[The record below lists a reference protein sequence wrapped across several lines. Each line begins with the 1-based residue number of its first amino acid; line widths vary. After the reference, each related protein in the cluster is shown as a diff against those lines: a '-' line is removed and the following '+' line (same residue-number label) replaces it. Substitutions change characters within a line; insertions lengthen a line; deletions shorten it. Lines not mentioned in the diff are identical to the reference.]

1 MSKVLYQLD
10 DNIARITL
18 NRPEVHN
25 ALDPETLCLL
35 GDFFTEISKND
46 GVDVVI
52 VTGTGKKSFSSGG
65 DLGTF
70 IPLMS
75 GARKPENE
83 WELRWQNEPGLFDR
97 AILRNFDVGKPVIA
111 AINGSAIAGGME
123 FVQGTDLRIA
133 SETAKFGVQEVKWGL
148 FPAGGS
154 SVRLPQ
160 QMTMPRAMELLLTGE
175 LIDSKTALEW
185 GFLNRVVRSDRVLDT
200 AYEMA
205 GRIARNGPIAVKAVR
220 ESAYACVGLEQC
232 DALIREYEIAQRVF
246 SSEDAREG
254 PMSFMEKRPPV
265 FRNR

>member
-25 ALDPETLCLL
+25 ALDPQTLCLL

-52 VTGTGKKSFSSGG
+52 VTGAGEKSFSAGG

-75 GARKPENE
+75 GLKKPENE
-83 WELRWQNEPGLFDR
+83 WELRWQDEPDLFDR

-133 SETAKFGVQEVKWGL
+133 SGTAKFGVQEVKWGL

-154 SVRLPQ
+154 TVRLPQ
-160 QMTMPRAMELLLTGE
+160 QMTMPRAMELLLTGD
-175 LIDSKTALEW
+175 LIDAATALDW
-185 GFLNRVVRSDRVLDT
+185 GFLNGVVPADQVLDT
-200 AYEMA
+200 AYELA
-205 GRIARNGPIAVKAVR
+205 ERIARNGPIAVKAVR
-220 ESAYACVGLEQC
+220 QSAYACVGLEQRE
-232 DALIREYEIAQRVF
+232 ALIRELELSERVF
-246 SSEDAREG
+246 ASEDAREG
-254 PMSFMEKRPPV
+254 PFSFLEKRPAV
-265 FRNR
+265 FRNK

>member
-10 DNIARITL
+10 DTIARITL

-25 ALDPETLCLL
+25 AMDPQTLCLL

-52 VTGTGKKSFSSGG
+52 VTGTGEKSFSAGG

-75 GARKPENE
+75 GLKKPESE
-83 WELRWQNEPGLFDR
+83 WELRWQYEPDLFDR

-154 SVRLPQ
+154 TVRLPQ
-160 QMTMPRAMELLLTGE
+160 QMTMPRAMELLLTGD
-175 LIDSKTALEW
+175 LIDAATALDW
-185 GFLNRVVRSDRVLDT
+185 GFLNRVVPADQVLDT
-200 AYEMA
+200 AYELA
-205 GRIARNGPIAVKAVR
+205 ERIARNGPIAVKAVR
-220 ESAYACVGLEQC
+220 QSAYACVGLEQRE
-232 DALIREYEIAQRVF
+232 ALIRELELSERVF
-246 SSEDAREG
+246 ASEDAREG
-254 PMSFMEKRPPV
+254 PLSFFEKRPPV
-265 FRNR
+265 FRNK